1 MVAIRYSNKNTG
13 ANSYT
18 LIGIIKDQNCIEI
31 NLFATQSIIDSD
43 RQDLNGLKGNLPLMA
58 AIAKYKIP
66 GIDEVYVVFDG
77 LFLTAVRRPRYL
89 EVKEVL
95 DAAEQSEKVFFSK
108 SAVSFTSDL
117 QPEMAAEILLKS
129 SPTTS
134 FSKTTRQEY
143 FSLLCSIPE
152 SQYP

>member
-1 MVAIRYSNKNTG
+1 MIAIRYRNGNTG
-13 ANSYT
+13 ENSYT
-18 LIGIIKDQNCIEI
+18 LIGLIKDKNCIEV
-31 NLFATQSIIDSD
+31 NLFATPSIIDSD
-43 RQDLNGLKGNLPLMA
+43 HQDLNGLKGNLPLMA

-95 DAAEQSEKVFFSK
+95 DAAEQSEKIFFSK

-117 QPEMAAEILLKS
+117 QPEMAVETLLKS
-129 SPTTS
+129 RPTTS

-152 SQYP
+152 SKYP